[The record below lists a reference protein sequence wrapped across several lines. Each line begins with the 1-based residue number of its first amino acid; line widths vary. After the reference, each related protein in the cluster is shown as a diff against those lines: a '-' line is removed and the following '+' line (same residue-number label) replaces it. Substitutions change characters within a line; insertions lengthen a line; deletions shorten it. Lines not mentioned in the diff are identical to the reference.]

1 MKPHIR
7 QSLAAKIVA
16 VGFIILILLGNFWV
30 VGHLL
35 GREPAEWMSVL
46 GLGGLGL
53 VLIGGVF
60 LIFQIVMDHFD
71 AG

>member
-35 GREPAEWMSVL
+35 GRQPSEWMSVL
-46 GLGGLGL
+46 GLGGLAL

-60 LIFQIVMDHFD
+60 LMIQIVTDHFD
-71 AG
+71 AN